1 MHDKV
6 GEDFSGVISGVAGF
20 GFFVE
25 LTDVFVEGMIALR
38 DLKDDYYVYDDI
50 HHQLKGQR
58 TGKVFR
64 LGDVVEVKL
73 ASVSLDDR
81 RISFSLA
88 N

>member
-1 MHDKV
+1 
-6 GEDFSGVISGVAGF
+6 
-20 GFFVE
+20 
-25 LTDVFVEGMIALR
+25 
-38 DLKDDYYVYDDI
+38 
-50 HHQLKGQR
+50 
-58 TGKVFR
+58 

>member
-1 MHDKV
+1 
-6 GEDFSGVISGVAGF
+6 
-20 GFFVE
+20 
-25 LTDVFVEGMIALR
+25 MIALR